1 MTNLLLI
8 IGLVLLILWLLG
20 FVSAYAVGGYIHI
33 LLIIAVILFV
43 VRIVKAVARR
53 S

>member
-1 MTNLLLI
+1 MMNLLLI

-43 VRIVKAVARR
+43 VRIVKAYV
-53 S
+53 